1 MLLCEAFG
9 CGRNNNQR
17 SGTHRPPAADPGT
30 AMSIPVGPQS
40 GSIVSDVTPTLRTLQ
55 HQSSM
60 GGGASAPARMM
71 RPGGPGTGRTG
82 AGGE

>member
-17 SGTHRPPAADPGT
+17 SSTHRPPTADPGT
-30 AMSIPVGPQS
+30 AMPIPVGPQS

-60 GGGASAPARMM
+60 GGGPLPPS
-71 RPGGPGTGRTG
+71 G
-82 AGGE
+82 